1 MNSGGRKKAKSPE
14 KPAASPLGQEEP
26 VKALLAGLSIMR
38 GGYLGKPLPLVLCFL
53 WIGRKHSIDDG
64 WYPVCPQALK
74 GWDRAGR
81 VQGAAGEYF
90 RGTARDQGCQAMG
103 SIRLLSEQ
111 LINRIAAGEVVER
124 PSAVLKELIENS
136 LDAGATHLE
145 VEAQSGG
152 RGLIMVSDNGRGM
165 TGDDLLLAVERHATS
180 KLSEESD
187 LMDIETLGFRGEA
200 LPSIGAV
207 SRLTITSAAGEDG
220 SGRRIRMSGGRVMAV
235 EEAAREQ
242 GTTVEVQDLFFNV
255 PARRKFLKS
264 VVTEAAHLL
273 ETVQRFV
280 LGRPELRLVYRH
292 NGQEVLSASPKEDL
306 TTRLAQVVGRD
317 TARGLFA
324 FEGEADGF
332 KLSGFLGRPDL
343 DRSRPSGLYLFVNGR
358 PVTDRLLTRAVLEAY
373 RGRLPGGRYPVAVV
387 FLLLDPRLVDVNVH
401 PAKAEVRFRQPGE
414 VYIAAV
420 EVLKQALSARL
431 RPLPEPAPARGYPF
445 TTGTSLPPRVGEAGL
460 WNSLP
465 RSEPASSFFSLEH
478 PNNERTTDATA
489 LIPDSPVPD
498 EETSP
503 PGEIRPIG
511 QLYRS
516 YILAQGAEGLWV
528 VDQHAAHERI
538 LFERFQDDLAQGHL
552 ASQNL
557 LLPETMDLAPTQAVA
572 LEKISGELERYGFDL
587 APFGGNTFVLRAVPV
602 MLAGREF
609 LKALGEIVEAAREV
623 RPEEGLARFEQTL
636 LESLACHAAIKAGQ
650 ELSLAEMDRLLTDL
664 ARTRVPTNCPHGRPL
679 IFQVS
684 RRDIEKKFQRA

>member
-1 MNSGGRKKAKSPE
+1 M
-14 KPAASPLGQEEP
+14 
-26 VKALLAGLSIMR
+26 
-38 GGYLGKPLPLVLCFL
+38 
-53 WIGRKHSIDDG
+53 
-64 WYPVCPQALK
+64 
-74 GWDRAGR
+74 
-81 VQGAAGEYF
+81 GA
-90 RGTARDQGCQAMG
+90 
-103 SIRLLSEQ
+103 IRLLSEQ

-145 VEAQSGG
+145 IEAQAGG
-152 RGLIMVSDNGRGM
+152 RGLIMVADNGAGM
-165 TGDDLLLAVERHATS
+165 SGDDLLLAVERHATS
-180 KLSEESD
+180 KLSEASD
-187 LMDIETLGFRGEA
+187 LMEIETLGFRGEA

-207 SRLTITSAAGEDG
+207 SRLTITSAAGRDG
-220 SGRRIRMSGGRVMAV
+220 SGRRLRLSGGRVMAV
-235 EEAAREQ
+235 EDAAREQ

-264 VVTEAAHLL
+264 VATEAAHLL

-280 LGRPELRLVYRH
+280 LGRPQLRLVYRH
-292 NGQEVLSASPKEDL
+292 NGQELLSASPKEDL

-324 FEGEADGF
+324 FEGQADGY

-343 DRSRPSGLYLFVNGR
+343 DRSRPSGFYLFVNGR

-387 FLLLDPRLVDVNVH
+387 FLALDPRLVDVNVH

-414 VYIAAV
+414 VYTGAV
-420 EVLKQALSARL
+420 KILQQALSARL
-431 RPLPEPAPARGYPF
+431 RPLPAPHPIGGYPF
-445 TTGTSLPPRVGEAGL
+445 TVGTTLPPRVREAGL
-460 WNSLP
+460 WHNP
-465 RSEPASSFFSLEH
+465 PQDEPDSSFWARANRPETRSDNLPEDRDMARTSLV
-478 PNNERTTDATA
+478 PER
-489 LIPDSPVPD
+489 LGV
-498 EETSP
+498 EEESAAP
-503 PGEIRPIG
+503 EEIRPIG

-572 LEKISGELERYGFDL
+572 LEKISGELLRYGFDL
-587 APFGGNTFVLRAVPV
+587 APFGGLTFVLKAVPV
-602 MLAGREF
+602 MLAGRDF
-609 LKALGEIVEAAREV
+609 MKALGEIVEAASEV

-684 RRDIEKKFQRA
+684 RRDIEKRFQRI

>member
-1 MNSGGRKKAKSPE
+1 
-14 KPAASPLGQEEP
+14 
-26 VKALLAGLSIMR
+26 
-38 GGYLGKPLPLVLCFL
+38 
-53 WIGRKHSIDDG
+53 
-64 WYPVCPQALK
+64 
-74 GWDRAGR
+74 
-81 VQGAAGEYF
+81 
-90 RGTARDQGCQAMG
+90 MG

-136 LDAGATHLE
+136 LDAGATRLE
-145 VEAQSGG
+145 IEAQAGG
-152 RGLIMVSDNGRGM
+152 RGLIMVADNGLGM

-180 KLSEESD
+180 KLSEDSD
-187 LMDIETLGFRGEA
+187 LMDIGTLGFRGEA

-207 SRLTITSAAGEDG
+207 SRLTVTSAAGGDG
-220 SGRRIRMSGGRVMAV
+220 SGRCLRLSGGRVMAV
-235 EEAAREQ
+235 EDAARER
-242 GTTVEVQDLFFNV
+242 GTTVEVRDLFFNV

-264 VVTEAAHLL
+264 VTTEAAHLL

-292 NGQEVLSASPKEDL
+292 NGQELLSASPKEDAA
-306 TTRLAQVVGRD
+306 TRLAQVVGRE
-317 TARGLFA
+317 TARGLFP
-324 FEGEADGF
+324 FEGRADGSE
-332 KLSGFLGRPDL
+332 LSGFLGRPDL

-387 FLLLDPRLVDVNVH
+387 FLVLDPKLVDVNVH

-414 VYIAAV
+414 VYSAAV
-420 EVLKQALSARL
+420 TVLQQALSARL
-431 RPLPEPAPARGYPF
+431 RPLPEPIQARGYPF
-445 TTGTSLPPRVGEAGL
+445 TTGEAQPPRIRETGL
-460 WNSLP
+460 WQTVPGSQP
-465 RSEPASSFFSLEH
+465 APSFYSEASEPMDGAADLAVTI
-478 PNNERTTDATA
+478 PERLT
-489 LIPDSPVPD
+489 PE
-498 EETSP
+498 EETSSAS
-503 PGEIRPIG
+503 EIRPIG

-516 YILAQGAEGLWV
+516 YILAQGVEGLWV

-538 LFERFQDDLAQGHL
+538 LFERFQDDLARGRL

-572 LEKISGELERYGFDL
+572 LDKISGELERYGFDL
-587 APFGGNTFVLRAVPV
+587 APFGGGTFVLRAVPAR
-602 MLAGREF
+602 LADRDF

-664 ARTRVPTNCPHGRPL
+664 AKTRVPTNCPHGRPL